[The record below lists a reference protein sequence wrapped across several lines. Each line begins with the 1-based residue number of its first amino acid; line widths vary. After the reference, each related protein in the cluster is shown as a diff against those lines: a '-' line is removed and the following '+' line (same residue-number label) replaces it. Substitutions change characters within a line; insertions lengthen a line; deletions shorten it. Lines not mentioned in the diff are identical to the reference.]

1 MFLTADTE
9 KIEEAINDFRRIM
22 TDVKLTEQE
31 LKSANQ
37 TMLDLW
43 SGISAQDFSK
53 VTGSME
59 TNFANWIQSLDTEI
73 DLIQDY
79 LTSLI
84 TEEVWAANQ
93 ILLDIQG
100 NGARQIS
107 LYGTDIFEPLIG
119 FQKGEY
125 K

>member
-59 TNFANWIQSLDTEI
+59 INFANWIQSLDTEI